1 MKIYMR
7 QTSNCIFIQNETS
20 IIVFLQEILNSTST
34 KIVSI
39 NDIIFSSQIFYL
51 IIKNLYHKQRV
62 LLVKNEKIETSNSFF
77 IQSKLQF
84 VASFEF
90 QTKFKFFKFNVF
102 SIDFILFDVD
112 DIIDFINQTVNSS
125 QTSYQYIVKKKIF
138 IYEQRLITFKKW
150 FYIIFIFKNLV
161 AIEFYHDSD
170 TEYFVIC
177 SKYDL
182 KLNIKRIS
190 IKTHM
195 RQSLNCVFI

>member
-102 SIDFILFDVD
+102 SIDFIMFDVD

-138 IYEQRLITFKKW
+138 IYEQRLITFKK
-150 FYIIFIFKNLV
+150 
-161 AIEFYHDSD
+161 
-170 TEYFVIC
+170 
-177 SKYDL
+177 
-182 KLNIKRIS
+182 
-190 IKTHM
+190 
-195 RQSLNCVFI
+195 